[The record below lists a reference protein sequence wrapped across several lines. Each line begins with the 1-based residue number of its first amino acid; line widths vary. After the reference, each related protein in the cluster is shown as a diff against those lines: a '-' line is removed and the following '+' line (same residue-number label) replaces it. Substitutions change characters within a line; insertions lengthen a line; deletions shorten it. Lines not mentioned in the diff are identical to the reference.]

1 MPTGMPDD
9 PVTKERVT
17 RAAKWLTS
25 HRITV
30 ALPNDKLPVPVIAW
44 KDPTLEPSN
53 PKLLAGYLITDTLW
67 SAKALK
73 VIDPIASQEMEQG
86 LQHLGWYGNGLQ
98 DVLFHPIEQIKHRPA
113 DQDYVHGFSLGRFP
127 ITNDR
132 IVDLRV
138 FRQKW
143 DAAFPWGTRHS
154 LRSTPFTK
162 PSLTSGKVGE
172 IRLTTASSK

>member
-1 MPTGMPDD
+1 MLPLLCLFYRDPVGYDGIPKGDQSAPWQDAVAFRLPDD

-30 ALPNDKLPVPVIAW
+30 TLPDDKLTVPVIAW

-98 DVLFHPIEQIKHRPA
+98 DVLFHPIERSSTALPIRIMSTA
-113 DQDYVHGFSLGRFP
+113 CRWDDFP
-127 ITNDR
+127 SRTIELW
-132 IVDLRV
+132 I
-138 FRQKW
+138 
-143 DAAFPWGTRHS
+143 
-154 LRSTPFTK
+154 
-162 PSLTSGKVGE
+162 
-172 IRLTTASSK
+172 